1 MFANLF
7 TITLHL
13 SCYQL
18 ILFLLLPL
26 FRRII
31 SARACAAL
39 WLLPN
44 YLYLALS
51 DWASV
56 DVPRWVISIP
66 PWLPA
71 LAGGIW
77 AAGFAAALSWEVAGH
92 PQYRPQ
98 VPREA
103 QPITAPGTPDL
114 FE

>member
-44 YLYLALS
+44 YLYLTFS
-51 DWASV
+51 DWGQ
-56 DVPRWVISIP
+56 R
-66 PWLPA
+66 
-71 LAGGIW
+71 GR
-77 AAGFAAALSWEVAGH
+77 AALV
-92 PQYRPQ
+92 
-98 VPREA
+98 
-103 QPITAPGTPDL
+103 
-114 FE
+114 